1 MTEHAPCPRC
11 RHGNPPKNRFC
22 GWCGAPLTSSELVPR
37 RERGLAVAGRTL
49 PVRLKPVGKA
59 LAVGVA
65 ALAAEAGL
73 SWLRRR
79 AEGGGR
85 PSMPAARDV
94 DLVGQSLEEVL
105 VRTWVGDSQKSRIF
119 ARRAMR
125 SFVSMAPTYRRR

>member
-37 RERGLAVAGRTL
+37 RGRGLAVAGRTL

-79 AEGGGR
+79 ANGEGR
-85 PSMPAARDV
+85 PSMPAARDGY
-94 DLVGQSLEEVL
+94 LVGQSLEEVL
-105 VRTWVGDSQKSRIF
+105 VRAWVGDSQSRIF
-119 ARRAMR
+119 ARRAIR
-125 SFVSMAPTYRRR
+125 SFVSVVPTYRRR

>member
-1 MTEHAPCPRC
+1 
-11 RHGNPPKNRFC
+11 
-22 GWCGAPLTSSELVPR
+22 
-37 RERGLAVAGRTL
+37 L

-94 DLVGQSLEEVL
+94 DPASPGYLVGQSLEEVL
-105 VRTWVGDSQKSRIF
+105 VRAWVGDSQKSRIF
-119 ARRAMR
+119 ARRAIR
-125 SFVSMAPTYRRR
+125 SFVSMAPTHRRR